1 LPKLGKSPIL
11 SNKPDI
17 RVYSLSLQKSPTERV
32 TKPKGKSKTD
42 KLIREKLDEEIFGR
56 VGKNVK
62 WVEVLHDIARRS
74 LEENAALRNKDQE
87 HNDAYKREF
96 AFLLERIRSA
106 EHCFSVVFTP
116 ILIGLYPHKYEL
128 TELYG
133 KYIVASYDLAKL
145 SGTSQLVTEQLWE
158 ETLPEGTDQG
168 DSVDSGK
175 RVIETLS
182 SQSESDDEFL
192 MSVRHLH
199 LAITNFCTNVDQLKE
214 RFKEDSEIKELIGL
228 LRPRIEQIEDASS
241 ILYSYAREKVGKR
254 ASKGQERIRGH
265 EDLESKD
272 DSSPVIADSN
282 APSSMPGLP
291 SKTRTARTT
300 KKWKW
305 EGRVYLGSIAV
316 KQADRQKKPQDP
328 TPPKDESSS

>member
-1 LPKLGKSPIL
+1 
-11 SNKPDI
+11 
-17 RVYSLSLQKSPTERV
+17 LSLQKSPTERV
-32 TKPKGKSKTD
+32 VRPKGKSKTD

-56 VGKNVK
+56 VGKNLK

-74 LEENAALRNKDQE
+74 LDENPALRSKEQE
-87 HNDAYKREF
+87 HNDAYRREF
-96 AFLLERIRSA
+96 AFLLERIISA

-116 ILIGLYPHKYEL
+116 ILIGLYPHKFEL

-133 KYIVASYDLAKL
+133 KYVVTSYDLAKI
-145 SGTSQLVTEQLWE
+145 SGTTHLVTEQLWE
-158 ETLPEGTDQG
+158 ETLPEVTEHG

-182 SQSESDDEFL
+182 SQKETDDEFL

-199 LAITNFCTNVDQLKE
+199 LAITNFCTNIDQLKE

-241 ILYSYAREKVGKR
+241 ILYSYTREKVAR
-254 ASKGQERIRGH
+254 HTTKGQEKIRQDDE
-265 EDLESKD
+265 EDPVNDIPDIQTDSKI
-272 DSSPVIADSN
+272 SVP
-282 APSSMPGLP
+282 MPGLP
-291 SKTRTARTT
+291 SRTRTTRPA

-305 EGRVYLGSIAV
+305 EGRVYLGSVSV
-316 KQADRQKKPQDP
+316 KQTAQKKPSEQK
-328 TPPKDESSS
+328 PPQNETTT